1 MTSRLFSKS
10 HRGPPSRRRRTR
22 FATGRSRVICPAA
35 DSPMRGARAQAVLA
49 WLAAGEE
56 GTTALD
62 RDDER

>member
-1 MTSRLFSKS
+1 
-10 HRGPPSRRRRTR
+10 
-22 FATGRSRVICPAA
+22 
-35 DSPMRGARAQAVLA
+35 MRGACAQAVLA